1 VVFASKLSYSKIT
14 PFYFL
19 SYFFFVVT
27 FLLMLHLFILRS
39 ATDVSNLT
47 NVALLCAA
55 LTNLEVELHT
65 DFIPGRETT
74 LADAVSRV
82 RL

>member
-1 VVFASKLSYSKIT
+1 MVFASKLSYSKIT

-19 SYFFFVVT
+19 FY
-27 FLLMLHLFILRS
+27 FLLCSYISFNASSFYLRS

-55 LTNLEVELHT
+55 LTNLEVELQT

>member
-1 VVFASKLSYSKIT
+1 MSFNASS
-14 PFYFL
+14 FY
-19 SYFFFVVT
+19 
-27 FLLMLHLFILRS
+27 LRS

-47 NVALLCAA
+47 IVALLCAA
-55 LTNLEVELHT
+55 FTNMEVELQA
-65 DFIPGRETT
+65 DFIPGLETT